1 MSDWPGSRC
10 AFPESIFSY
19 YAETAWYKSNT
30 GQYGIPLDT
39 RHTLTKSDWQI
50 ITAAFVTDTSVRNNM
65 ISAVLKYASNGQN
78 NVPFGDLYDTTNGKA
93 TSFKARPAVGG
104 HLALLSYSFSGQNTA
119 SSPKSGSS
127 SIIVKPGVVLVTMSS
142 LFSIMSSPW
151 YI

>member
-1 MSDWPGSRC
+1 MFAQNDIL
-10 AFPESIFSY
+10 FP
-19 YAETAWYKSNT
+19 
-30 GQYGIPLDT
+30 IPKMQSLVSKFLHKARIQNCNNDGF
-39 RHTLTKSDWQI
+39 RFVISFDWQI